1 MAHIRNSHSARTP
14 APARKQGKSAAPARQ
29 RPSGSRRRPA
39 SAHIRGRRLGQRSAS
54 PRTPRQRR
62 AAETVEAIVT
72 AAAQLLVERGYAAA
86 STNAIAE
93 RAGVSIGSLYQ
104 YFRHKD
110 DIFGA
115 VVARHRQEVT
125 PVVNTMLQRMSAPDA
140 DVVELTLE
148 LLRRM
153 AEVNSKDPRLLAAID
168 RELGWLEHQQDDEE
182 TARQAVTVILRRR
195 LAKQAYTMEV
205 IATLIVAIVA
215 PLSRWMVHSKPDKL
229 DTDQFISAFGQM
241 LRGLLG

>member
-1 MAHIRNSHSARTP
+1 MAHIRNSHSEHRP
-14 APARKQGKSAAPARQ
+14 APPRKQGKSAAPARL
-29 RPSGSRRRPA
+29 RATRSRGEPA
-39 SAHIRGRRLGQRSAS
+39 PAHIRGRRLGRSSGS
-54 PRTPRQRR
+54 PRTPRQLR
-62 AAETVEAIVT
+62 AAQTVEAIVT
-72 AAAQLLVERGYAAA
+72 AAAQLLVQRGYAAA

-125 PVVNTMLQRMSAPDA
+125 PVVATMLERMSEPDA
-140 DVVELTLE
+140 DVVDLTLE

-168 RELGWLEHQQDDEE
+168 HELGWLEHQQDDDED
-182 TARQAVTVILRRR
+182 ARQAVTVILRRR
-195 LAKQAYTMEV
+195 STKQAYDTEV

-215 PLSRWMVHSKPDKL
+215 PLSRWMVHSKPDGL
-229 DTDQFISAFGQM
+229 DTEQFISAFGQM